1 VILEKKKERPLMNLK
16 SISDSDLLRETK
28 RHAAQEKES
37 GIQVL
42 HHLREV
48 DARKLFTTVKCSSL
62 YAYCIKELGYSEGT
76 AGRRIQAM
84 KLIRDL
90 PEYQAKLEEGSVHEG
105 HLSKAQTF
113 FNAQKKK
120 KKAYS
125 KEKKLQVMKD
135 IEGKSARE
143 TDQLFAS
150 IDPKLARK
158 DKARPINQEETE
170 IRFTADKKLME
181 KLEKLQNLL
190 GHQLDDKKY
199 ATLIEELADLALK
212 KLEPKSP
219 PTLAVKEV
227 SATRYIPAKIK
238 RAVWHR
244 DQGRCTH
251 PGCGSKYA
259 LQYEHII
266 PFSKGGKS
274 SLENLKLLCPAHNQ
288 LAAIQAY
295 GLAKMQEHW
304 KT

>member
-1 VILEKKKERPLMNLK
+1 MNLK
-16 SISDSDLLRETK
+16 SISDSDLLRDTK
-28 RHAAQEKES
+28 RHATQEKEA

-62 YAYCIKELGYSEGT
+62 YSYCIKELGYSEGT
-76 AGRRIQAM
+76 AGRRIHAM

-90 PEYQAKLEEGSVHEG
+90 PEYETKLEEGSIHESQ
-105 HLSKAQTF
+105 LSKAQTF

-120 KKAYS
+120 KKTYS

-150 IDPKLARK
+150 IDPQAARK
-158 DKARPINQEETE
+158 DISRPINAEETE
-170 IRFTADKKLME
+170 IRFTADKALME
-181 KLEKLQNLL
+181 KLEKIQNLL
-190 GHQLDDKKY
+190 GHKLGDKKY
-199 ATLIEELADLALK
+199 ASLIEELADLALK
-212 KLEPKSP
+212 KLEPKAP

-227 SATRYIPAKIK
+227 SETRYIPAKVK

-244 DQGRCTH
+244 DQGKCTH
-251 PGCGSKYA
+251 PGCNSRYA
-259 LQYEHII
+259 LQYEHIT
-266 PFSKGGKS
+266 PFAKGGKS
-274 SLENLKLLCPAHNQ
+274 SLENLKLLCSAHNQ
-288 LAAIQAY
+288 RAAIEAY